1 MGRVIGRTGGGLLRR
16 HHDFRMLWCGETAG
30 KYGAAVASVSMPLIA
45 VSELRAGTFEVGL
58 LSAAVWLPWLL
69 IGLPVGVWVDRW
81 RCRPIMLIAAATSLV
96 ALLVVPVAAWSGRL
110 SIALLLAVGL
120 VTGTASVFFQTAYS
134 AYLPIILTP
143 DDQPEGNA
151 KLHGSASAAQIAGL
165 GSGGVIAQVAGA
177 VNGLLVNAAAFLVAL
192 LCLARIRHREPRT
205 GRAGERTTTLVG
217 EVLDGLRLI
226 AGDPWFRALTLFG
239 GASNLA
245 LMGYQAIQV
254 VFLVRTVGL
263 APGTVGALIAATSAG
278 GVAGALVVR
287 RVADRIGTA
296 RALLLFEVVVPVLG
310 LLMPL
315 TTGGAGV
322 LLFAVGGF
330 CIAAGA
336 VAGNV
341 LKAGFQQRYCPPG
354 LLGRLITSTAFVS
367 YGTIPLGALLGGA
380 LGSVLDPR
388 TALAITVAG
397 VPLAGLVLLLS
408 PIRGVR
414 DLPVARPATSL

>member
-1 MGRVIGRTGGGLLRR
+1 MTGRTPGGLLRR

-30 KYGAAVASVSMPLIA
+30 KFGAAVASVSMPLIA

-134 AYLPIILTP
+134 AYLPIVLTP

-165 GSGGVIAQVAGA
+165 GSGGVIAQLAGA

-205 GRAGERTTTLVG
+205 GRAGGRTTTLVG

-287 RVADRIGTA
+287 RVADRVGTA
-296 RALLLFEVVVPVLG
+296 RALLLFEVAVPVLG

-354 LLGRLITSTAFVS
+354 LLGRLITSTAFVG

-408 PIRGVR
+408 PIRRVR
-414 DLPVARPATSL
+414 DLPVVRPATSA